1 MGESP
6 LDNIC
11 NDQGAA
17 GDGWAGVLSG
27 AFKISSGIS
36 PSLEAALGAVMVQA
50 RKNELRKPPVM
61 GLRERKDRK
70 SAEDRAAAAALYRK
84 EICQMYAEGM
94 SVHEIAV
101 DRKRKRKAILDLLA
115 VSGVHDPRIYPVLSE
130 RNRQFVKSGC
140 TMTEL
145 TARLECSPKFARAV
159 LAASGLDLVG
169 ARPDLRKARKPRK
182 GRSDG

>member
-6 LDNIC
+6 LDNIR

-17 GDGWAGVLSG
+17 GGGWAGVLSG

-36 PSLEAALGAVMVQA
+36 PRLEAALGAVMVQA

-61 GLRERKDRK
+61 GLRERKDQQ

-84 EICQMYAEGM
+84 EIFQMYAEGM

-101 DRKRKRKAILDLLA
+101 DRKRKRAAIVDLLA

-130 RNRQFVKSGC
+130 RNREFVISGC
-140 TMTEL
+140 TMIEL
-145 TARLECSPKFARAV
+145 TARLQCSPNFARSV
-159 LAASGLDLVG
+159 LAESGLDLAG
-169 ARPDLRKARKPRK
+169 ARLDLRKPRK